1 MKLPFVSTM
10 ESARDSLVTPA
21 LSLKLNGSA
30 IEATGTTKPFGK
42 SLEAQLN
49 LKVQR
54 LDAARL
60 ARILPQLRTRELT
73 VAGADLSSDINFI
86 FRNPTGG
93 QPAKMLLSGTTSLD
107 NVSITQDGKAIIALP
122 KASVTLK

>member
-1 MKLPFVSTM
+1 M
-10 ESARDSLVTPA
+10 ESARESLVTPA

-54 LDAARL
+54 LDAARHN
-60 ARILPQLRTRELT
+60 E
-73 VAGADLSSDINFI
+73 F
-86 FRNPTGG
+86 FRSCEPVN
-93 QPAKMLLSGTTSLD
+93 SL
-107 NVSITQDGKAIIALP
+107 
-122 KASVTLK
+122 